1 MVTDIA
7 LAHCTANIKRHC
19 RGNGRSVLILNN
31 DPADLGTVAVCEDY
45 IIAFFYD
52 IRDVFGSL
60 LNNFKLGFC
69 GRRHSCFLKRI
80 AAEGDN
86 YLAHSLSPYEFY
98 WQGFPAAM
106 IYYAIEKSS
115 CQQYSLEFCVTS

>member
-7 LAHCTANIKRHC
+7 LAHCAANIKRHC
-19 RGNGRSVLILNN
+19 RSNGGSVLILNN
-31 DPADLGTVAVCEDY
+31 YPADLGTVAVCEDY
-45 IIAFFYD
+45 IIAFLYD
-52 IRDVFGSL
+52 VRDVFGSL

-86 YLAHSLSPYEFY
+86 YLAHSLSPY
-98 WQGFPAAM
+98 
-106 IYYAIEKSS
+106 
-115 CQQYSLEFCVTS
+115 